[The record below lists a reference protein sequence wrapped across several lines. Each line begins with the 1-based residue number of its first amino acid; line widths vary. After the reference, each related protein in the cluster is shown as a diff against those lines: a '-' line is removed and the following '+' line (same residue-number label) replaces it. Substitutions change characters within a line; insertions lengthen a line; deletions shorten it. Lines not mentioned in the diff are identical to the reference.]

1 MSLRSLVGKLF
12 PCATCAKS
20 PTEWQMNDLFIENEK
35 LNWSLSAA
43 LADESAARASESVTT
58 SCLTSLRL
66 KDMSSIAQ
74 LELENG
80 ILTAKNQELVKM
92 ATSVA

>member
-1 MSLRSLVGKLF
+1 
-12 PCATCAKS
+12 
-20 PTEWQMNDLFIENEK
+20 MNDLFVENKK

-43 LADESAARASESVTT
+43 LVDESAARAGSARTT
-58 SCLTSLRL
+58 SCLTALRL
-66 KDMSSIAQ
+66 EDMSRIAQ

-80 ILTAKNQELVKM
+80 LLNARNQELVEAMRAMTDPKM